1 MFGTFLAQAVVIARP
16 GSPLRRIVATAS
28 GVLAY
33 FGGVPLAFAFVA
45 ALGQTGI
52 ATLWLRAVGL
62 DLSTPRAS
70 GSTHSPGLALTYV
83 YFQVPL
89 MVILVTP
96 ALEGLLPQ
104 WREAAE
110 NLGASAWEYWRHI
123 ALPVLAPALAG
134 ATLVLFGNAFAAY
147 ATALALTS
155 GSIPLVPTAIASALS
170 GNVLAGRQNVGLAL
184 GLTMVVVI
192 AVVMVGY
199 LMTAAE
205 NVAFGLRLRKV
216 GKAERRRRAAELLE
230 LVGLGDRGGS
240 YPHQLSGGQQQR
252 VALARALA
260 VAPSVLLLDEPL
272 SALDARVRV
281 QLRDEIRRLQLAEGI
296 TTLFVTHDQSE
307 ALAIADRVAGAQ
319 RGPVGGGRAAAGGVR
334 VARQRLRGRV
344 RRGGEPARG
353 RPGRSGTGYGCSARR
368 PSWTATRKPVP

>member
-1 MFGTFLAQAVVIARP
+1 VTDLLDAPTSDTDPAPPRSAGRARALLGLAPFAAYLLVFLGGPLYFVVSGALSDPDGRPTIANVVAALTEPQYHAAFAGSLTVSAVTALVGAVFGTFLAQAVLTSRS
-16 GSPLRRIVATAS
+16 GSPLRRIVSTAS

-45 ALGQTGI
+45 ALGQTGL
-52 ATLWLRAVGL
+52 ATLWLRAAGL
-62 DLSTPRAS
+62 DLYAAGFRIDSLT
-70 GSTHSPGLALTYV
+70 GLGLTYV

-110 NLGASAWEYWRHI
+110 NLGASAWAYWRHV

-134 ATLVLFGNAFAAY
+134 ATLVLLGNAFAAY

-192 AVVMVGY
+192 GVVMVAY
-199 LMTAAE
+199 L
-205 NVAFGLRLRKV
+205 FLQ
-216 GKAERRRRAAELLE
+216 RRAA
-230 LVGLGDRGGS
+230 RW
-240 YPHQLSGGQQQR
+240 
-252 VALARALA
+252 A
-260 VAPSVLLLDEPL
+260 V
-272 SALDARVRV
+272 R
-281 QLRDEIRRLQLAEGI
+281 
-296 TTLFVTHDQSE
+296 
-307 ALAIADRVAGAQ
+307 
-319 RGPVGGGRAAAGGVR
+319 
-334 VARQRLRGRV
+334 
-344 RRGGEPARG
+344 
-353 RPGRSGTGYGCSARR
+353 
-368 PSWTATRKPVP
+368 